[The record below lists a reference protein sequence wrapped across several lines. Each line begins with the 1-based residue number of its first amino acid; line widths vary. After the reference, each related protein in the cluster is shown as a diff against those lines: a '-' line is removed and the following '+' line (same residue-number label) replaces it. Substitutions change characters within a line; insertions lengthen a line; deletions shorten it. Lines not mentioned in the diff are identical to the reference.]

1 VGFGSAQA
9 FDRYEGVISRFH
21 GTIDLN
27 PARAL
32 PGDTHRQQGA
42 LMCVE
47 TIALAALLLRTAAC
61 LAPEQA
67 GRFVAS
73 FRATFGGQSIR
84 QVVAAVMPT
93 ASSTTSHLLR
103 TPVGTVSLFGFSTPA
118 PVRSARSEPVTS
130 SPTSVLLHC
139 TALPGPAR

>member
-1 VGFGSAQA
+1 
-9 FDRYEGVISRFH
+9 
-21 GTIDLN
+21 
-27 PARAL
+27 
-32 PGDTHRQQGA
+32 
-42 LMCVE
+42 MCVE